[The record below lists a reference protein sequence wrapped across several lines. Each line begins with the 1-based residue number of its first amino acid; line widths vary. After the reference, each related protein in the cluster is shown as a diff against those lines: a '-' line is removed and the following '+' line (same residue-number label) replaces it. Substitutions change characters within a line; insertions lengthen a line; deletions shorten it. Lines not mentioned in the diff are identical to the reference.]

1 MDDTKF
7 GELAKEL
14 RTRNGLSQVQ
24 VAEALNV
31 TPGFICNIEKGRTA
45 MSLRLLTYYAKMM
58 HVSVDSLIGQIEPEY
73 RATSLDREILEAL
86 KDLPDEVKMKVLNT
100 IQLWKR

>member
-7 GELAKEL
+7 GELAKEF

-100 IQLWKR
+100 IQLWKK